1 MENTAVELIH
11 VKYIVA
17 ALLYSS
23 IGLVMLI
30 ASFVLIDLLT
40 PKLCVWK
47 ELVEKQNVAV
57 AIFLGAI
64 MLGIATIIASA
75 IHG

>member
-1 MENTAVELIH
+1 MGNTAELIQM
-11 VKYIVA
+11 KYVVA
-17 ALLYSS
+17 SLLYSG
-23 IGLVMLI
+23 IGLVVFI
-30 ASFVLIDLLT
+30 IGFAVLDLLT
-40 PKLCVWK
+40 PKVSIWK

-64 MLGIATIIASA
+64 AFGIATIIASA

>member
-1 MENTAVELIH
+1 MEFLELIQM
-11 VKYIVA
+11 KYVVA
-17 ALLYSS
+17 ALLYSG
-23 IGLVMLI
+23 IGILVF
-30 ASFVLIDLLT
+30 AVSFTLLDLLT
-40 PKLCVWK
+40 PKVAIWK

-64 MLGIATIIASA
+64 AYGIATIIASA

>member
-1 MENTAVELIH
+1 MDLNGVIQIKYVISAVI
-11 VKYIVA
+11 YSFIGAIVFA
-17 ALLYSS
+17 VCFTLL
-23 IGLVMLI
+23 
-30 ASFVLIDLLT
+30 DLLT
-40 PKLCVWK
+40 PKVSIWK

-64 MLGIATIIASA
+64 GYGLATIIASA

>member
-1 MENTAVELIH
+1 MGLTELIH
-11 VKYIVA
+11 IKYVVA
-17 ALLYSS
+17 ALLYST
-23 IGLVMLI
+23 IGVAIFAL
-30 ASFVLIDLLT
+30 SFTLLDLLT
-40 PKLCVWK
+40 PKVSIWK

-64 MLGIATIIASA
+64 AFGIATIIASA

>member
-1 MENTAVELIH
+1 MENAAELIQM
-11 VKYIVA
+11 KYIVA
-17 ALLYSS
+17 SLLYSG
-23 IGLVMLI
+23 IGLAVFI
-30 ASFVLIDLLT
+30 VAFVLLDMLT
-40 PKLCVWK
+40 PKVSIWK

-64 MLGIATIIASA
+64 VFGIATIIASA